1 MDGQVY
7 VKVQAD
13 TSTYSTRAAG
23 SEGSSTISFTI
34 NWSFNGGISGNHGW
48 DSPRKVNPVEGNVEA
63 TNAAVAEAYKNASF
77 SDLMVIGN
85 CVTSN

>member
-34 NWSFNGGISGNHGW
+34 NWSFNGGISGKYEW
-48 DSPRKVNPVEGNVEA
+48 DYPRKVIPVEGDVEA
-63 TNAAVAEAYKNASF
+63 TNAAVAEAYRGASIF
-77 SDLMVIGN
+77 EIIQISDCVI
-85 CVTSN
+85 SN